1 MKIKLTIINTWW
13 LVLRGT
19 GNFVSREE
27 VKGNIEIQGEQNSLF
42 PKGPVIKWFVTWQNK
57 TKAKF
62 ENRAEIPAI
71 TCNSGQHFAGNSELF
86 PVWHHSFRNVARS
99 WILDVN
105 FASYVSRKQAAIPFM
120 QVFHVLCKPQLAQA
134 WDLRWLKCTIYKENM
149 FARYVSRSFC
159 NIWLIFL
166 VKMTFLCMCIHK
178 QDKHVCYYGFI
189 WLESHD
195 RSICLLQQFSND
207 SCRISQFSGHKIWPH
222 Q

>member
-1 MKIKLTIINTWW
+1 MAK
-13 LVLRGT
+13 
-19 GNFVSREE
+19 
-27 VKGNIEIQGEQNSLF
+27 
-42 PKGPVIKWFVTWQNK
+42 QNK
-57 TKAKF
+57 SKF
-62 ENRAEIPAI
+62 WKTGWDSSDNIRPPLI
-71 TCNSGQHFAGNSELF
+71 TCNVQRTTFCGNSELF

-99 WILDVN
+99 WVLDVN